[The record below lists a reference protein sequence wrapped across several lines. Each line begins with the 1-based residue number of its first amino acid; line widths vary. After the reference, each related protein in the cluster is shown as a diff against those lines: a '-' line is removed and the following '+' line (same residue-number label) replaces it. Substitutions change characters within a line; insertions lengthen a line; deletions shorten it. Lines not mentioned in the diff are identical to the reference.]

1 MSCPDGSQYR
11 ISNRW
16 CVGKVTGLVNQ
27 WGRYT
32 CWPVTESVQL
42 RPEAEI
48 QAPHTET
55 GCCRTRT
62 GRDVAKQ
69 KATPTDDGLGAG
81 GDCECSTSHESTSKR
96 VSAVDRTRQKQPR
109 RSSSSERRACVF
121 AVYLTDWL
129 ID

>member
-1 MSCPDGSQYR
+1 MSCPNGSQYR

-55 GCCRTRT
+55 GCCRVRT

-69 KATPTDDGLGAG
+69 KATPTDEALGAG
-81 GDCECSTSHESTSKR
+81 GDCELLHVTRVNIETCQRRRQDSSKAAASPILIR
-96 VSAVDRTRQKQPR
+96 EA
-109 RSSSSERRACVF
+109 RACVRC
-121 AVYLTDWL
+121 LSD
-129 ID
+129 